1 MQVSFLSHW
10 TPSSPPDKDLLLLN
24 RSLSLSRISRAFLSL
39 SLYPASEERRV
50 GSGRVDGVDDRQA
63 SVVVWWCRLPTACG
77 AEAVAECKVE
87 SFASGEREAVVSRE
101 G

>member
-24 RSLSLSRISRAFLSL
+24 RSLSLSLESQGRFSLSL
-39 SLYPASEERRV
+39 SILHPKSV
-50 GSGRVDGVDDRQA
+50 VSGRVDGVDDRQA

>member
-1 MQVSFLSHW
+1 MLNSALAREMQSV
-10 TPSSPPDKDLLLLN
+10 
-24 RSLSLSRISRAFLSL
+24 
-39 SLYPASEERRV
+39 V
-50 GSGRVDGVDDRQA
+50 SGRVDGVDDRQA

>member
-1 MQVSFLSHW
+1 MMAASVIELQFRFFLVIPLVLRFMLNSALAREMQSV
-10 TPSSPPDKDLLLLN
+10 
-24 RSLSLSRISRAFLSL
+24 
-39 SLYPASEERRV
+39 V
-50 GSGRVDGVDDRQA
+50 SGRVDGVDDRQA